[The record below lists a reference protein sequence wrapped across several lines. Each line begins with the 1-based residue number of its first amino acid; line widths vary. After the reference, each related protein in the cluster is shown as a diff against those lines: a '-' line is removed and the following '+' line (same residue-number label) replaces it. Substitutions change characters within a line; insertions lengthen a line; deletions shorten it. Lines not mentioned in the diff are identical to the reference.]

1 MAQPQFPRIERL
13 LGGPLEDARYEQIA
27 ALVNKPSAHEDLN
40 VDYKGFLYADP
51 QATKKSHR
59 PLQPDWKDELA
70 KDVCG
75 MANKDGGVIILGLHE
90 DSATSVPSAVNVRP
104 WRDADRREYE
114 ETVAERIDPPL
125 DIGVHFAQSPDD
137 PAVGFVVI
145 VVPRSLR
152 GPHSAQGVGG
162 NMNAGYMR
170 FPVRRGS
177 GTNFLTAAEAFAAWE
192 RNRASLGARRS
203 DHNTLVHEL
212 LREGILAEQSWPRL
226 VISLNPEVAG
236 EMELRTRSRDAF
248 TQELVTEPLWLAEH
262 GHTFDAVTPCPLGLD
277 AQMYSEADRNVRAI
291 LGRDGTGAIDYQLR
305 ALKNTIV
312 AWPGEV
318 TARTTLSPGELCGM
332 VLSALGL
339 LARHAVHRAGARGAC
354 EVQVQVLST
363 AAAMP
368 NIPPSASVVAPYIE
382 PIALGGSGSV
392 KHAVATAETSLESLT
407 IPGAELV
414 KVADKLLTTIAHAFG
429 ESESLYTTAT
439 GALVRDKRTPFFP
452 SGPLYEWAKRN
463 GVEVVDWQAA
473 R

>member
-1 MAQPQFPRIERL
+1 MAQSQFPRIERL
-13 LGGPLEDARYEQIA
+13 LGVPLEDARFEQIA
-27 ALVNKPSAHEDLN
+27 ALVNKPAAHEDLN

-51 QATKKSHR
+51 QATKKSNR
-59 PLQPDWKDELA
+59 PLEPDWKDELA
-70 KDVCG
+70 KDVCA
-75 MANKDGGVIILGLHE
+75 MANNNGGVIILGLHE
-90 DSATSVPSAVNVRP
+90 HSATSVPSAVNARP

-114 ETVAERIDPPL
+114 ETIAARVDPSL
-125 DIGVHFAQSPDD
+125 DIDVHFAQSPDD

-152 GPHSAQGVGG
+152 GPHSARGVGG

-177 GTNFLTAAEAFAAWE
+177 GTGYLTAAEVFAAWE

-203 DHNTLVHEL
+203 DHDKLVHKL
-212 LREGILAEQSWPRL
+212 LHEGILAGQPWPRL
-226 VISLNPEVAG
+226 VVSLIPEVAG
-236 EMELRTRSRDAF
+236 EMELRARSRDVF
-248 TQELVTEPLWLAEH
+248 TQELVAEPLWLAER

-277 AQMYSEADRNVRAI
+277 AQMYSEAERDVRAI

-305 ALKNTIV
+305 ALKNTILV
-312 AWPGEV
+312 WPGELP
-318 TARTTLSPGELCGM
+318 ARTTLSPGELCGI

-339 LARHAVHRAGARGAC
+339 LARHAVHRAGTRGAC
-354 EVQVQVLST
+354 EVQVQVLSS

-368 NIPPSASVVAPYIE
+368 SIPLSASTGAPFIE

-392 KHAVATAETSLESLT
+392 THAVAIAETSLESLT
-407 IPGAELV
+407 VPGAGLV

-429 ESESLYTTAT
+429 DSESWYTTAT
-439 GALVRDKRTPFFP
+439 GALVRDKRTTFFP

-463 GVEVVDWQAA
+463 DIEVVDWQAA